1 MKKYI
6 YIPAGFGRLLRNATT
21 LALSLTLTPNPNPA
35 PPRRETMPDW
45 SINFNTRKYEH
56 NEYYLR
62 IQNEKIHKRR
72 PSTTSTTMNTAKDI
86 LSMALAAAVAIA
98 LYIIGAAF

>member
-1 MKKYI
+1 VKKYI
-6 YIPAGFGRLLRNATT
+6 YIPAGFG
-21 LALSLTLTPNPNPA
+21 
-35 PPRRETMPDW
+35 
-45 SINFNTRKYEH
+45 
-56 NEYYLR
+56 
-62 IQNEKIHKRR
+62 RR